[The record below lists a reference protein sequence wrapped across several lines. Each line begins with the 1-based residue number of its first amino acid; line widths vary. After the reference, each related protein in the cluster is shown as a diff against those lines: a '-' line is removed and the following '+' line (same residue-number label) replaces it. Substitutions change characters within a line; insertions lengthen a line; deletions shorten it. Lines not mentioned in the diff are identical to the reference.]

1 MELINNTAKNR
12 LELHIDGYVAF
23 EDYKIQDDY
32 ISYLHTEVP
41 AALGGKGVGSTLA
54 KMILD
59 YAAEQHLK
67 VKPFCPF
74 IKAYIDKH
82 PDYQANSVFHN
93 PDLQ

>member
-12 LELHIDGYVAF
+12 LELHIGGYVAF
-23 EDYKIQDDY
+23 EDYTIQEDY

-41 AALGGKGVGSTLA
+41 AELAGKGVGSTLA

-59 YAAEQHLK
+59 FAAGRHLK
-67 VKPFCPF
+67 VKPICPF

-82 PDYQANSVFHN
+82 PNYQANSVFHN
-93 PDLQ
+93 PDL